1 MIIDF
6 TDSDVW
12 STGVTSADY
21 DGLTVSLSSDP
32 EGINFDDMVNN
43 DTLFPCGTM
52 LACDNDGIGII
63 DDEISNPDGVS
74 QSVTVTFSD
83 EVLLVGFAGFDLYAD
98 GPGEALIV
106 NGTGMAYGGELSAD
120 GGNGWGYSGSL
131 NLVGS
136 SFTFTVDVNND
147 LAGVADGAL
156 AALDIVYEMAPVPL
170 PAGILLLG
178 GALGGL
184 AMTRR
189 RKAA

>member
-1 MIIDF
+1 M
-6 TDSDVW
+6 
-12 STGVTSADY
+12 
-21 DGLTVSLSSDP
+21 
-32 EGINFDDMVNN
+32 
-43 DTLFPCGTM
+43 
-52 LACDNDGIGII
+52 
-63 DDEISNPDGVS
+63 
-74 QSVTVTFSD
+74 TVTFSD
-83 EVLLVGFAGFDLYAD
+83 EVTLVGFAGFDIYAD

-106 NGTGMAYGGELSAD
+106 NGTGMAYGSELSEN
-120 GGNGWGYSGSL
+120 GGKGWGYSGTL

-147 LAGVADGAL
+147 LAGFADGAP

-178 GALGGL
+178 GL